1 MWPQERQ
8 RQAPREPE
16 GTSPCGDRGQ
26 APSQQWKRGGG
37 REALVDVSQKQP
49 TTVLVP
55 FALVRLSS
63 GMSRVAS
70 LGVILLQDLEEGS
83 TGPQDPQANHLS
95 LGLSGPRK
103 DQGFGC
109 ASGCASVCLCPC
121 ASVCIC
127 VCVCV
132 SADLSQPQ
140 RGRLDPS
147 AQGGVVNSG
156 CLPAEPLVSCRR
168 RGRGLPQLL
177 PGSQGP
183 EPAGAEDPGP
193 TDTGLGAQPQSHCP
207 VGSAQGH
214 RAPL

>member
-1 MWPQERQ
+1 M
-8 RQAPREPE
+8 
-16 GTSPCGDRGQ
+16 
-26 APSQQWKRGGG
+26 
-37 REALVDVSQKQP
+37 DVSQKQP

-70 LGVILLQDLEEGS
+70 LDVILLQDLEEGS

-109 ASGCASVCLCPC
+109 ASGCASVCVYVRVPLCVSVC
-121 ASVCIC
+121 ASVCLQT
-127 VCVCV
+127 
-132 SADLSQPQ
+132 S
-140 RGRLDPS
+140 PS
-147 AQGGVVNSG
+147 RREGGLTPRPKEVVVNSG

>member
-1 MWPQERQ
+1 MD
-8 RQAPREPE
+8 A
-16 GTSPCGDRGQ
+16 
-26 APSQQWKRGGG
+26 
-37 REALVDVSQKQP
+37 SQKQP

-70 LGVILLQDLEEGS
+70 LDVILLQDLEEGS

-95 LGLSGPRK
+95 LGLSAEKRPGVWVCERV
-103 DQGFGC
+103 C
-109 ASGCASVCLCPC
+109 LCVCLCPC

-147 AQGGVVNSG
+147 AQGGGGKLRVPPRRASRV
-156 CLPAEPLVSCRR
+156 LPPPREGPASATP
-168 RGRGLPQLL
+168 GLT
-177 PGSQGP
+177 
-183 EPAGAEDPGP
+183 GA
-193 TDTGLGAQPQSHCP
+193 
-207 VGSAQGH
+207 
-214 RAPL
+214 

>member
-1 MWPQERQ
+1 MD
-8 RQAPREPE
+8 A
-16 GTSPCGDRGQ
+16 
-26 APSQQWKRGGG
+26 
-37 REALVDVSQKQP
+37 SQKQP

-147 AQGGVVNSG
+147 AQGGGGKLRVPPRGASRV
-156 CLPAEPLVSCRR
+156 LPPPREGPASATP
-168 RGRGLPQLL
+168 GL
-177 PGSQGP
+177 
-183 EPAGAEDPGP
+183 
-193 TDTGLGAQPQSHCP
+193 TG
-207 VGSAQGH
+207 V
-214 RAPL
+214 

>member
-1 MWPQERQ
+1 MD
-8 RQAPREPE
+8 A
-16 GTSPCGDRGQ
+16 
-26 APSQQWKRGGG
+26 
-37 REALVDVSQKQP
+37 SQKQP

-55 FALVRLSS
+55 FALVWLSS

-70 LGVILLQDLEEGS
+70 PDVILLQDLEEGS

-109 ASGCASVCLCPC
+109 GRVCASVCVCLCPC

-132 SADLSQPQ
+132 SEDVSQPQ

-147 AQGGVVNSG
+147 AQGGGGKLRVPPRRASRI
-156 CLPAEPLVSCRR
+156 LPPPREGPASATP
-168 RGRGLPQLL
+168 GLT
-177 PGSQGP
+177 
-183 EPAGAEDPGP
+183 GA
-193 TDTGLGAQPQSHCP
+193 
-207 VGSAQGH
+207 
-214 RAPL
+214 